1 MRKLALTIFSIKL
14 YANHLPQRLPLD
26 VVQKIRERTG
36 RRYIPWTH
44 QMTDPSSIETSSQPE
59 SFRIFNRSDYGYYR
73 SDLQN
78 IRTLIS
84 SEDGASIDLDQVYNK
99 EINEEKIKCTR
110 KAFNVEYAICSFV
123 FWIWF

>member
-1 MRKLALTIFSIKL
+1 
-14 YANHLPQRLPLD
+14 
-26 VVQKIRERTG
+26 
-36 RRYIPWTH
+36 
-44 QMTDPSSIETSSQPE
+44 MTDPSSIETSSQPE

-99 EINEEKIKCTR
+99 EMKR
-110 KAFNVEYAICSFV
+110 KLSVRKKHSM
-123 FWIWF
+123 